1 MVLEG
6 LGDSLRETLRKVAG
20 ASRIDEA
27 LVKEVVRDIQR
38 ALLQSDVNVRL
49 ALQLSKRIEERALKE
64 APPSGVSGR
73 EHVVRIVYEEMVAI
87 LGKPKDIGLR
97 GQTILMVGLYGQ
109 GKTTTCGKLGRFFA
123 KKGLRVGLI
132 AADVHRPAAYDQ
144 LKTLAEQSRAQFYGE
159 PGQRDAAGI
168 VARGLAILKPKTDV
182 VVVDTAG
189 RDKLDGELIDELK
202 RIFDVAKANEK
213 FLVIDAQVGQQA
225 GSQAQAFH
233 DAVQVT
239 GVIVTKLD
247 GTAKGGGALSA
258 VSVTKAPVVFVGVGE
273 KIDDFE
279 KFDPARFI
287 SRLLGMGDI
296 QTLLEKAK
304 EAVDDEAKAEETA
317 KRLMSG
323 RFTLVEMREQMDML
337 SGMGP
342 LSKVLDMIPGFSQ
355 MRGKMDAG
363 AMDET
368 QARLARFRV
377 IMNSMTAFEMEN
389 PGEIKSS
396 RLRRIARGA
405 GVDPRDVKALLRY
418 YEQSKKTM
426 KGLAGSKKMQRQL
439 MQRLKIPED
448 MDLG

>member
-1 MVLEG
+1 LVLEG
-6 LGDSLRETLRKVAG
+6 LGDSLRTTLRKVAG
-20 ASRIDEA
+20 ASRIDEP

-38 ALLQSDVNVRL
+38 ALLQADVNVRL
-49 ALQLSKRIEERALKE
+49 ALQISRRIEERALKE
-64 APPSGVSGR
+64 EPPKGTPAR
-73 EHVVRIVYEEMVAI
+73 DYVVRIVYEEMVNI
-87 LGKPKDIGLR
+87 LGHPRDVGLR

-144 LKTLAEQSRAQFYGE
+144 LRTLAEQSRAQFYGE
-159 PGQRDAAGI
+159 PGERDAAGI
-168 VARGLAILKPKTDV
+168 VGRGLSALKPKCDV

-189 RDKLDGELIDELK
+189 RDKLDEDLIEEMR
-202 RIFDVAKANEK
+202 RIFAVAKANEK

-225 GSQAQAFH
+225 GPQAQAFH
-233 DAVQVT
+233 EAVQIT

-304 EAVDDEAKAEETA
+304 EAVEDEDKAEETA
-317 KRLMSG
+317 RKIMSG
-323 RFTLVEMREQMDML
+323 RFTLLEMREQMDML
-337 SGMGP
+337 QGMGP

-355 MRGKMDAG
+355 MRGKMDQG
-363 AMDET
+363 QMDQT
-368 QARLARFRV
+368 QDRLQRFRI
-377 IMNSMTAFEMEN
+377 IMDSMTRHEMEN

-405 GVDPRDVKALLRY
+405 GVDPKEVKELLKY
-418 YEQSKKTM
+418 YEMSKKTM
-426 KGLAGSKKMQRQL
+426 KGLGNKKAQREL
-439 MQRLKIPED
+439 MRRLKLNGMD
-448 MDLG
+448 MG